1 MILPARQ
8 ALLTNEFVLG
18 LALGMNLHLQI
29 LCNVRCFKDMKHLE
43 EKTLSSKQV
52 YKGRFLKIE
61 QDQVQAPDGKVYV
74 REYILH
80 PGAAM
85 MIPLLPNG
93 NVIMIHQYRH
103 AVKKV
108 LLEFPAGKR
117 DPGEQTLNTA
127 KRELVEETG
136 YEAREWKFLTTIH
149 PVIGYSNEHIDLY
162 LAKDLLQMEQKLDH
176 GEFIEVVEV
185 NPKDLMQLVLEGKV
199 SDVKTQIGAFWLDKI
214 LRGEWN

>member
-1 MILPARQ
+1 
-8 ALLTNEFVLG
+8 
-18 LALGMNLHLQI
+18 
-29 LCNVRCFKDMKHLE
+29 MKHLK

-52 YKGRFLKIE
+52 YNGRFLKVE
-61 QDQVQAPDGKVYV
+61 QDQVQAPDGKIYF

-93 NVIMIHQYRH
+93 NVVMIHQYRH
-103 AVKKV
+103 AVKQV
-108 LLEFPAGKR
+108 FLEFPAGKR
-117 DPGEQTLNTA
+117 DHGENTILTA
-127 KRELVEETG
+127 QRELKEETG
-136 YEAREWKFLTTIH
+136 YEAKEWKFLTTIH

-162 LAKDLLQMEQKLDH
+162 LAKDLTLAERQLDH
-176 GEFIEVVEV
+176 GEFIDVVEV
-185 NPKDLMQLVLEGKV
+185 TVNDLMKNVQEGKV

>member
-1 MILPARQ
+1 
-8 ALLTNEFVLG
+8 
-18 LALGMNLHLQI
+18 
-29 LCNVRCFKDMKHLE
+29 MKHLE
-43 EKTLSSKQV
+43 EKTLSTKQIF
-52 YKGRFLKIE
+52 KGRFLRVE
-61 QDQVQAPDGKVYV
+61 QDQVQAPDGRTYT

-93 NVIMIHQYRH
+93 NVVMIHQYRH
-103 AVKKV
+103 AVKQV
-108 LLEFPAGKR
+108 FLEFPAGKR
-117 DPGEQTLNTA
+117 DPNEETLFTA
-127 KRELVEETG
+127 QRELLEETG
-136 YEAREWKFLTTIH
+136 YQAKDWKFLTTIH

-162 LAKDLLQMEQKLDH
+162 LARELNFAQQKLDH

-185 NPKDLMQLVLEGKV
+185 KPEDLMRLVQEGKV